1 MKLLERLDRW
11 MFREPEQRS
20 IDKMALWGRGD
31 AEEWGIHAGVT
42 VNQSTALALTA
53 VYGCVRILSGAVAG
67 LPADVFRRRDG
78 DRELVE
84 RQPPWLSV
92 PNPEGTWFE
101 FQEEIMNSLCMDG
114 NAFVVITTRDALG
127 FPTEL
132 WTLNPR
138 TVQVKRP
145 DGGGPTYFVWEGDKR
160 LSRFGPTNP
169 GGDVLHIKGMANA
182 ALRGISPISAAAQAI
197 GVGLAAEKFGAKF
210 YGRGQTMSGVIELP
224 AQEGGARQSQE
235 YIDLLSQTWQKEHAG
250 TDKAQKP
257 AVLTGG
263 ATWKQLSVTPEEA
276 QFLETRRFQVEEIC
290 RLYGVPPF
298 MLGEAVPSAWGTG
311 VEQMSIGF
319 VRYALMPYIVR
330 IEQAMS
336 QLVPRGQFL
345 KLNVRG
351 LLRADARAEAE
362 ALAKGVQNGWIS
374 QEEVRTLLDL
384 PAKPGLGAHWMP
396 SNFNTIE
403 NLKKPRQPVPA
414 ALVNTEGGQDDAA

>member
-1 MKLLERLDRW
+1 
-11 MFREPEQRS
+11 MFREPEARS
-20 IDKMALWGRGD
+20 IDKMAMWGRGD
-31 AEEWGIHAGVT
+31 AEEWGIHAGVP

-67 LPADVFRRRDG
+67 LPADVFRKRDA

-84 RQPPWLSV
+84 RPPTWLAA

-101 FQEEIMNSLCMDG
+101 FMEEIMNSLCMDG

-145 DGGGPTYFVWEGDKR
+145 DGGGPTFFVWEGDKR

-197 GVGLAAEKFGAKF
+197 GLGLAGEKFGSKF
-210 YGRGQTMSGVIELP
+210 FGRGQTMSGVIELP
-224 AQEGGARQSQE
+224 AQDSVPRSKE
-235 YIDLLSQTWQKEHAG
+235 YIELLSETWQKEHAG

-257 AVLTGG
+257 AVLSGG

-319 VRYALMPYIVR
+319 VRYALMPYIIR

-336 QLVPRGQFL
+336 QLTPRGQFL

-351 LLRADARAEAE
+351 LLRADSKSEAE
-362 ALAKGVQNGWIS
+362 ALAKGIQNGWIN
-374 QEEVRTLLDL
+374 QEEVRSLLDL
-384 PAKPGLGAHWMP
+384 PPKPGLGAHWMP
-396 SNFNTIE
+396 ANFSTIE
-403 NLKKPRQPVPA
+403 NLKKPPQPVPA
-414 ALVNTEGGQDDAA
+414 ALVPDTGDGQDDAA

>member
-1 MKLLERLDRW
+1 
-11 MFREPEQRS
+11 MFREPAARS

-67 LPADVFRRRDG
+67 LPADVFRKRDG

-84 RQPPWLSV
+84 RTPPWLDV

-114 NAFVVITTRDALG
+114 NAFVIITARDALG
-127 FPTEL
+127 FPIEL

-145 DGGGPTYFVWEGDKR
+145 DGGGPTFFVWEGDKR

-197 GVGLAAEKFGAKF
+197 GLGLAGEKFGGKF
-210 YGRGQTMSGVIELP
+210 FSRGQTMSGVIELP

-336 QLVPRGQFL
+336 QLTPRGQFL

-362 ALAKGVQNGWIS
+362 AFAKGIQNGWIN
-374 QEEVRTLLDL
+374 QEEVRSLLDL
-384 PAKPGLGAHWMP
+384 PPKSGLGEHWMP
-396 SNFNTIE
+396 KNFGTIE
-403 NLKKPRQPVPA
+403 NLKKPPQPVPA
-414 ALVNTEGGQDDAA
+414 ALIANTEDGQDDAA